1 MATLAKGLAVIRAFG
16 SERPRLTLSQAATI
30 VGLSRATARRIFRT
44 LLELGYVE
52 QDGRDFS
59 LTPRVM
65 ELGFS
70 FLAAQSWIDRLAPL
84 LRTLCEDISETC
96 SASVLQGQEIVY
108 VARVQTPRILTSAI
122 AVGARFPAWH
132 TAMGR
137 MLLGALSEEERWRRL
152 RAARVEPFTPA
163 TITDRDALF
172 ERVRED
178 RERGFS
184 IVDEEL
190 ERGLRS
196 IAVLLTTRRGR
207 VLGAI
212 DVSVHSNRVTRNEMR
227 DRFLPRVREI
237 GTRIRQS
244 TE

>member
-1 MATLAKGLAVIRAFG
+1 MSTLAKGLAVIRAFG
-16 SERPRLTLSQAATI
+16 ADRPRLTLSQAGAA
-30 VGLSRATARRIFRT
+30 VGLSRATARRVLRT
-44 LLELGYVE
+44 LSALGYVE

-59 LTPRVM
+59 LTPSVM

-70 FLAAQSWIDRLAPL
+70 YLAAQSWIDRLGPL
-84 LRTLCEDISETC
+84 LRALSEDIAETS
-96 SASVLQGQEIVY
+96 SAAVLQGQDIVY
-108 VARVQTPRILTSAI
+108 VARTQTPRILTSAI

-137 MLLGALSEEERWRRL
+137 MLLGSLSEDERWRRL
-152 RAARVEPFTPA
+152 RAARIEPFTPA
-163 TITDRDALF
+163 TITDLGALF

-196 IAVLLTTRRGR
+196 ISVLLTTRRGR
-207 VLGAI
+207 AIGAI
-212 DVSVHSNRVTRNEMR
+212 DVSVHSNRTTRNEMR
-227 DRFLPRVREI
+227 DRFLPRLREI
-237 GTRIRQS
+237 ALQIQQS
-244 TE
+244 TD